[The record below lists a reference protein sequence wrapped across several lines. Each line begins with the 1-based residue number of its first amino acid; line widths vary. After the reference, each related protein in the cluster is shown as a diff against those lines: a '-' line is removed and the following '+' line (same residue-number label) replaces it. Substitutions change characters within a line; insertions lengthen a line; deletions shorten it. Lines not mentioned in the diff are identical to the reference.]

1 MLINARCIAQDV
13 QDRIFR
19 DIYYNA
25 FKATFLLASSEPN
38 AHPLLRDDRSQYY
51 ELFLMRLHC
60 NTNYSR
66 LLWIRLT
73 QSMLVHE
80 KDDARGVCSRVQLV
94 GVGYILISCSPIPRL
109 PGFEVP
115 AAQRLRHRKAYAK
128 RPQWHIFYKSQ

>member
-25 FKATFLLASSEPN
+25 FNVTFFLASSEYN
-38 AHPLLRDDRSQYY
+38 AHCRVRDDRSQYY
-51 ELFLMRLHC
+51 ELFFMVLHSK
-60 NTNYSR
+60 TTYSR

-80 KDDARGVCSRVQLV
+80 KDDARGMCSKVQSV
-94 GVGYILISCSPIPRL
+94 GVGYILISGSPILRF

-115 AAQRLRHRKAYAK
+115 TAQRRRHRESHAK
-128 RPQWHIFYKSQ
+128 RPQCHISGI